1 MKLKVSK
8 DAINAGLQK
17 VLSVV
22 VARST
27 IPVLSN
33 ILFRAEDGKLWLTA
47 TDLDITVRVAVEAEV
62 ARDGGT
68 TIPART
74 VAGVLRE
81 SPGPEVEIEC
91 GEDAVA
97 EIRSGSAVFKLRGI
111 VEDDFPPM
119 PSFEEGPSYAV
130 EASALRAMLQR
141 TGYAA
146 SVDETREVLNGVV
159 LAFRDG
165 KLTAVATDGRR
176 LALVEQE
183 FEFSKEHEGE
193 IILPS
198 KTVAE
203 LIRILGDEGTVR
215 IARAGS
221 QVMFRTEGM
230 ALTSKLIDGTF
241 PNYRQVIPAAAEMRI
256 AIERELLLNAVRRV
270 ALLTSERSNSVKLA
284 FGRNRLEISAASPDI
299 GEASET
305 LPVKHAGGEIAVSFN
320 PDFIVEPLRNLVTD
334 QVYIEL
340 SDEMNP
346 GVIKTDDPFLYVIM
360 PMRMS

>member
-8 DAINAGLQK
+8 EAVNAGLQR

-22 VARST
+22 AARST

-33 ILFRAEDGKLWLTA
+33 VLFRAEDGRLWLTA
-47 TDLDITVRVAVEAEV
+47 TDLDVSVRVGVEGTVEEA
-62 ARDGGT
+62 GGT
-68 TIPART
+68 TLPART

-81 SPGPEVEIEC
+81 APGPEVEMETAE
-91 GEDAVA
+91 GEATD
-97 EIRSGSAVFKLRGI
+97 IRSASAFFRLRGI
-111 VEDDFPPM
+111 AEEDFPPM
-119 PSFEEGPSYAV
+119 PTFGEGPSYTV
-130 EASALRAMLQR
+130 EAPVLRAMLQR

-159 LAFRDG
+159 LVFREG

-176 LALVEQE
+176 LALIEQE
-183 FEFSKEHEGE
+183 VEFAREHEGE
-193 IILPS
+193 LILPS

-203 LIRILGDEGTVR
+203 LIRVLDEEGTVR
-215 IARAGS
+215 LARAGS
-221 QVMFRTEGM
+221 QVMFRTESM
-230 ALTSKLIDGTF
+230 VLASKLIDGTF
-241 PNYRQVIPAAAEMRI
+241 PNYRQVIPSASETRI

-270 ALLTSERSNSVKLA
+270 ALLTSERSNSVKLV
-284 FGRNRLEISAASPDI
+284 FGSNRLQISASSPDI

-305 LPVKHAGGEIAVSFN
+305 LSVKYDGTEIAVSFN

-334 QVYIEL
+334 EVYIEL
-340 SDEMNP
+340 TDEMNP
-346 GVIKTDDPFLYVIM
+346 GVIKTDDPFLYVLM